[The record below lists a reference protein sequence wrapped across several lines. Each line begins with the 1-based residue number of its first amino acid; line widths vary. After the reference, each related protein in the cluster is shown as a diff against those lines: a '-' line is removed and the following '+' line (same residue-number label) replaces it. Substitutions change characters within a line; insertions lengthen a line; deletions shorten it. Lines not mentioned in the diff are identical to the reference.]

1 MPPTNGRGGST
12 ALTKTKTELASY
24 KSKLSGVRKKAKESE
39 LPNALMGAGAVLGGA
54 AGCGVARAF
63 VGDEFMGV
71 PTDVGLGLLIG
82 GISIG
87 MGSSIGVMLAAGCL
101 APYVGDAA
109 KDAVGSM
116 GTATGGMGGL
126 LPGETV
132 VIDDTFVEE
141 EQAPVTDMFG
151 NSAGF

>member
-1 MPPTNGRGGST
+1 MPPTNGRGSA
-12 ALTKTKTELASY
+12 ALTKTKTELSKY
-24 KSKLSGVRKKAKESE
+24 KSKLSGVRREAKNSE

-87 MGSSIGVMLAAGCL
+87 MGSSVGVMLAAGCL

-109 KDAVGSM
+109 KDAVSSM
-116 GTATGGMGGL
+116 GSATGGMGGL
-126 LPGETV
+126 LPGETT
-132 VIDDTFVEE
+132 VIEDDYEE
-141 EQAPVTDMFG
+141 VPETADIFG
-151 NSAGF
+151 NGTFG